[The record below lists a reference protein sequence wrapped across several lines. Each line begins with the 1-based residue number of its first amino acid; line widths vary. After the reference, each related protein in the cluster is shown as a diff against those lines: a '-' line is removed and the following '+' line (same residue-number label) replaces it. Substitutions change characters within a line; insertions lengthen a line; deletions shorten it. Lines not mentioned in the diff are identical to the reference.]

1 MADIIPPEVKKGLEK
16 HCKKAAKKISKV
28 APGEK
33 NEKKLEKLIVD
44 EICSEVKNLDKKILK
59 IAAEQL
65 AKLGKSKSAKPPKG
79 GIPKVDGKV
88 TFKAPGSC
96 VPSIEFPIAPSI
108 LLDPK
113 LGTNLKFSVKIWADP
128 KAFEKTD
135 KGVML
140 NITVAKW

>member
-16 HCKKAAKKISKV
+16 QCKKAGKKISKI

-44 EICSEVKNLDKKILK
+44 EVCKEVKNLDKKILK

-65 AKLGKSKSAKPPKG
+65 AKLGKSKSAKAPEG
-79 GIPKVDGKV
+79 GIPKVDGKISM
-88 TFKAPGSC
+88 KQPGSG
-96 VPSIEFPIAPSI
+96 VPSITIPISPEI

-113 LGTNLKFSVKIWADP
+113 LGTNMKFSVKVWADP
-128 KAFEKTD
+128 KAFEKSD
-135 KGVML
+135 KGFTVNM
-140 NITVAKW
+140 TVAKW